1 MDQFFGSKMSLL
13 QTQGNIDNS
22 KPWYLALALLVGFSL
37 FVQMAEGT
45 SYGMVPF
52 MNREQLAVVSALVGA
67 GGNVGAMIAGYFF
80 YDLIEDE
87 LLPFSVHA
95 GYVLFWALLSP
106 CYYWP
111 DKGGMF
117 RGPVEQSP
125 QKSPESAESVASS
138 ATE

>member
-1 MDQFFGSKMSLL
+1 MVVLGCIDDSLDL
-13 QTQGNIDNS
+13 QSQGNIDNS

-52 MNREQLAVVSALVGA
+52 MNREHLAVVSALVGA
-67 GGNVGAMIAGYFF
+67 GGNLGAVIAGYFF

-87 LLPFSVHA
+87 LLPFRVHA

-106 CYYWP
+106 FYYWP

-125 QKSPESAESVASS
+125 QKNPSESAESS

>member
-1 MDQFFGSKMSLL
+1 MEKTLGLKCLKQS
-13 QTQGNIDNS
+13 QGNIDNS

-67 GGNVGAMIAGYFF
+67 GGNVGAVITGYFF

-87 LLPFSVHA
+87 LLPFRVHA